1 MFYIIRDQLVASS
14 LIGTQYLKPKRVF
27 MTFSLLYTLE
37 ASFRQDPMMENICE
51 ILYDYSE
58 NKLSCYI
65 TYVKNQMYQ
74 TRTLS
79 KLM

>member
-1 MFYIIRDQLVASS
+1 MNIVFFY
-14 LIGTQYLKPKRVF
+14 
-27 MTFSLLYTLE
+27 SLLHSLE

-51 ILYDYSE
+51 ILYDHSE
-58 NKLSCYI
+58 TKLACYI